1 MSSSLPQDLE
11 NLVYNFRF
19 INFTYMPDFGTDKKG
34 QQTQP
39 FPIRVGQYLVEEERE
54 QEKQDLCRRLSVTEQ
69 EGLREGGGG

>member
-39 FPIRVGQYLVEEERE
+39 FPIRVGQYLVEDSGGEGAGEAGSL
-54 QEKQDLCRRLSVTEQ
+54 QETFSH
-69 EGLREGGGG
+69 